1 MQDVLL
7 DVQNL
12 VVHFRVYGGY
22 LKVLDG
28 VTLQVRR
35 QERVGLVGETGCGK
49 TTTMKTIMGILPK
62 PPGVVRGGR
71 ILFKGRDVLSMRPQ
85 ELEHLRR
92 SGISMIFQDPTA
104 ALNPVFTVGEQL
116 EDAIRYALGRRD
128 HASVREVALSALQSV
143 ALPDP
148 PRILESYPV
157 QLSGGMRQRVC
168 IALAL
173 AYPKELLIA
182 DEPGTSLDVTIQ
194 DQILRLIH
202 RLAEERKMAVILISH
217 SLGVIREWTERVY
230 VMYAGTIVE
239 EAKTGELFARPLHP
253 YTGALMRCVPKLTG
267 TGIAEGIPGRI
278 PDYFDPPA
286 GCRFHPRCPHCMDI
300 CRQRK
305 PQLFPVDENHRVAC
319 FLFGRNSR
327 G

>member
-7 DVQNL
+7 DVQDL

-28 VTLQVRR
+28 VTLQVRS

-49 TTTMKTIMGILPK
+49 TTTMKTIMGILPQ
-62 PPGVVRGGR
+62 PPGVIRGGK
-71 ILFKGRDVLSMRPQ
+71 ILFKGQNVLSMRPQ
-85 ELEHLRR
+85 ELERLRR
-92 SGISMIFQDPTA
+92 TGVSMIFQDPTA

-116 EDAIRYALGRRD
+116 EDAIRYTLGRED
-128 HASVREVALSALQSV
+128 HASVRERAIEALRSV

-148 PRILESYPV
+148 LRILESYPV

-173 AYPKELLIA
+173 ACPKELLIA

-202 RLAEERKMAVILISH
+202 TLAEKEKMAVILISH

-239 EAKTGELFARPLHP
+239 EARTKELFAQPLHP
-253 YTGALMRCVPKLTG
+253 YTRALMNCVPKLTG
-267 TGIAEGIPGRI
+267 EGIAEGIPGRI
-278 PDYFDPPA
+278 PDYFDPPT
-286 GCRFHPRCPHCMDI
+286 GCRFHPRCPYVMDI
-300 CRQRK
+300 CRREK
-305 PQLFPVDENHRVAC
+305 SKLFAVGEDHHVAC
-319 FLFGRNSR
+319 FLFGE
-327 G
+327 GAQ

>member
-7 DVQNL
+7 DVQDL

-28 VTLQVRR
+28 VTLQVRS
-35 QERVGLVGETGCGK
+35 QEKVGLVGETGCGK
-49 TTTMKTIMGILPK
+49 TTTMKTIMGILPQ
-62 PPGVVRGGR
+62 PPGVIRGGR
-71 ILFKGRDVLSMRPQ
+71 IFFRGQNVLSMRPQ
-85 ELEHLRR
+85 ELERLRR

-104 ALNPVFTVGEQL
+104 ALNPVFTIGEQL
-116 EDAIRYALGRRD
+116 EDAIRYALGKTD
-128 HASVREVALSALQSV
+128 HLSVRERAIEALRSV

-148 PRILESYPV
+148 LRILESYPV

-173 AYPKELLIA
+173 ASPKELLIA

-202 RLAEERKMAVILISH
+202 RLAEDRKMAVILISH

-239 EAKTGELFARPLHP
+239 EAATQELFVQPLHP
-253 YTGALMRCVPKLTG
+253 YTKALIACVPKLTG
-267 TGIAEGIPGRI
+267 EGIAEGIPGRI
-278 PDYFDPPA
+278 PDYFDPPS
-286 GCRFHPRCPHCMDI
+286 GCRFHPRCPYTMDVCRKEKPKLFAI
-300 CRQRK
+300 C
-305 PQLFPVDENHRVAC
+305 ENHRVAC
-319 FLFGRNSR
+319 FLFGEETR
-327 G
+327 